1 MIYNVSPH
9 LLMDVRSCAT
19 RGWSRHIMGYTS
31 VGDFI
36 KMTAGSAYHAAMA
49 AYLDP
54 DLPEEGPAR
63 RARAL
68 AVLHAVYD
76 DVWKRAPAE
85 QLESAYTP
93 RNIDRLFDR
102 WMELHPPLACPW
114 KRVLNVETSF
124 VSRAWWV
131 QHRDP
136 QWRTKGGPAVYDFE
150 LIECAPFLLE
160 GYDGSDDAVQLVLR
174 PDALVEDEIGMIRYV
189 DTKTTGW
196 HITDPGWARALRM
209 NLQTQLYADGV
220 VQKYG
225 DRATLGG
232 WINACEIKVLPE
244 SDRKCKAHPGMTY
257 AECGPEHA
265 KTHIMPCLT
274 TPENVAK
281 AVDEAKRAIITYLK
295 LAYQH
300 RECAPRD
307 RTTDEILSDL
317 TNESW
322 RSYPVQGIP
331 NEGSSN
337 DKCRF
342 CPTSQWC
349 DESPGIIASLP
360 NFMAFNPWPVE
371 VNKREHAV

>member
-1 MIYNVSPH
+1 MLYNVSPH
-9 LLMDVRSCAT
+9 LLMDVRSCAM
-19 RGWSRHIMGYTS
+19 RGWSRHVMGYTS

-36 KMTAGSAYHAAMA
+36 KMAAGSAYHAAMA

-54 DLPEEGPAR
+54 ELTEEGPAR

-68 AVLHAVYD
+68 AVLHVTYDAVWAR
-76 DVWKRAPAE
+76 VPAE
-85 QLESAYTP
+85 QLEEAYTP
-93 RNIDRLFDR
+93 HNLERLFDR
-102 WMELHPPLACPW
+102 WMELHPVAQCPW
-114 KRVLNVETSF
+114 KRVLAVETAF

-131 QHRDP
+131 KP
-136 QWRTKGGPAVYDFE
+136 KAGGSVYDFE
-150 LIECAPFLLE
+150 LIETAPFIADAYE
-160 GYDGSDDAVQLVLR
+160 GDEDIVQLIVR
-174 PDALVEDEIGMIRYV
+174 PDALVEDEIGMVRYV

-209 NLQTQLYADGV
+209 NLQTQLYADAV
-220 VQKYG
+220 VQKYHE
-225 DRATLGG
+225 RAVLGG
-232 WINACEIKVLPE
+232 WINACEIKKLPE
-244 SDRKCKAHPGMTY
+244 SDRRCKLHNVTY
-257 AECGPEHA
+257 AECGSEHA
-265 KTHIMPCLT
+265 KTHVMPCLT

-281 AVDEAKRAIITYLK
+281 AVDEAKRAIVTYVK
-295 LAYQH
+295 LMIQH
-300 RECAPRD
+300 REHAPRD
-307 RTTDEILSDL
+307 ANDEIFSDL
-317 TNESW
+317 THEGW

-349 DESPGIIASLP
+349 DESPGVVASLP